1 MARTV
6 ATEPVDHRR
15 ATAERNVEAIL
26 DAAESL
32 LGDGEATSIAAVAGR
47 AGVSRVTVYAHFA
60 SREAILQAV
69 VVRAVQR
76 ATAAFDAAAA
86 GAPTATEALERALAE
101 SWRTLGRH
109 TSIAQAA
116 AAQLSTDTLRETH
129 ESAHGHVR
137 ALVERGREDGEFR
150 TDVPVEVARQRL
162 PRAAAQRGRRRPRG
176 PHRRGRGPARAP
188 DHHPRG
194 LPPAR
199 SSCPMIACHLATRW
213 GEPACL
219 MS

>member
-32 LGDGEATSIAAVAGR
+32 LADGEATSIAAVAGR

-76 ATAAFDAAAA
+76 AAAAFDAAAA

-137 ALVERGREDGEFR
+137 ALVERGRADGEFR
-150 TDVPVEVARQRL
+150 TDVPVEWLVSVFHALLHSAGDDVRADRL
-162 PRAAAQRGRRRPRG
+162 GEDEAHHALLTTIRAAFLTAPR
-176 PHRRGRGPARAP
+176 
-188 DHHPRG
+188 
-194 LPPAR
+194 LV
-199 SSCPMIACHLATRW
+199 SS
-213 GEPACL
+213 
-219 MS
+219 

>member
-1 MARTV
+1 M

-76 ATAAFDAAAA
+76 ATAAFDAAVT
-86 GAPTATEALERALAE
+86 GAPTATEALERALTE
-101 SWRTLGRH
+101 SRRTLGRH
-109 TSIAQAA
+109 SSMAQAA
-116 AAQLSTDTLRETH
+116 ATQLSPDTLRHTH
-129 ESAHGHVR
+129 EAGHGHVR
-137 ALVERGREDGEFR
+137 ALVERGRADGEFR
-150 TDVPVEVARQRL
+150 TDVPVEWLVSVFHALLHRAGDDVRSGRL
-162 PRAAAQRGRRRPRG
+162 GEDEAHHALLSTVRAAFL
-176 PHRRGRGPARAP
+176 RATSVP
-188 DHHPRG
+188 
-194 LPPAR
+194 
-199 SSCPMIACHLATRW
+199 
-213 GEPACL
+213 
-219 MS
+219 

>member
-32 LGDGEATSIAAVAGR
+32 LEESGATSIAAVAGR

-60 SREAILQAV
+60 SREAILKAV
-69 VVRAVQR
+69 VERAVQR
-76 ATAAFDAAAA
+76 AAVAFDAAAA

-116 AAQLSTDTLRETH
+116 AAQLSPDTLRRTH
-129 ESAHGHVR
+129 EGAYGHVR
-137 ALVERGREDGEFR
+137 AIVDRGREAGEFR
-150 TDVPVEVARQRL
+150 TDVPAEWLVTVFHALLHSAGDDVRAGRIGEEEAQHALLSTV
-162 PRAAAQRGRRRPRG
+162 RAAFA
-176 PHRRGRGPARAP
+176 
-188 DHHPRG
+188 
-194 LPPAR
+194 
-199 SSCPMIACHLATRW
+199 AT
-213 GEPACL
+213 
-219 MS
+219 

>member
-76 ATAAFDAAAA
+76 ATAAFDVAAA

-150 TDVPVEVARQRL
+150 TDVPVEWLVSVFHALLHSAGDDVRAGRMGEDEAL
-162 PRAAAQRGRRRPRG
+162 HALLTTIRAAFLT
-176 PHRRGRGPARAP
+176 AR
-188 DHHPRG
+188 
-194 LPPAR
+194 
-199 SSCPMIACHLATRW
+199 
-213 GEPACL
+213 
-219 MS
+219 